1 MRILLDP
8 GTLDGLNAGDVAML
22 RAAVLRFRRLQPD
35 VRIDVL
41 TLVPD
46 DLASYCPGV
55 EPVPDEGRLAWLAE
69 QALFGQLRRRGPKPV
84 GDSLAGATR
93 ALRLRWP
100 SAFRGLLRAK
110 MRLRGTSREPLDRF
124 FEALCGAD
132 VVVIGGQASLNDTF
146 AARAGTVLST
156 LEAAMAL
163 RKHTALVGQAIGP
176 IRDPALAAR
185 ARSILPKVDVISL
198 REERTGRPLLEEFGV
213 EPGRIEITGD
223 DALELSHG
231 LAVGTRGSAIGVNV
245 RVASYAGTQDSVL
258 GHLREILV
266 SASQRLEAPLLP
278 IPIAFHEG
286 ARDVGALRTLLAGAS
301 REEDGGA
308 TLRTPEAILSQV
320 RRCRIVVTGAYHA
333 AVFALGQGIPAVCL
347 DASSYYHAKWNGLE
361 ELFGEGCRIVS
372 LTEPEWEA
380 RLARTI
386 DTAWAQAD
394 VVRADLL
401 TAAARQVDAGRAAY
415 ARIAALPSRMVAA

>member
-22 RAAVLRFRRLQPD
+22 QAAVLRFRVLQPD

-41 TLVPD
+41 TLVPN

-55 EPVPDEGRLAWLAE
+55 EPVPDEGRLGWLAE
-69 QALFGQLRRRGPKPV
+69 QALFGQLRTRGPKPV
-84 GDSLAGATR
+84 GDSLGAATR

-100 SAFRGLLRAK
+100 SAFQGLLHAK
-110 MRLRGTSREPLDRF
+110 MRLCGTPREPLDCF
-124 FEALCGAD
+124 LDALRGAD
-132 VVVIGGQASLNDTF
+132 LVVIGGQASLNDTF
-146 AARAGTVLST
+146 VARAGTVLST

-163 RKHTALVGQAIGP
+163 RKYTALVGQGIGP
-176 IRDPALAAR
+176 LRNPALLAR
-185 ARSILPKVDVISL
+185 ARAVLPKVDVICL
-198 REERTGRPLLEEFGV
+198 REERTGRALLEELGV

-231 LAVGTRGSAIGVNV
+231 FAVGPPGSAIGVNV
-245 RVASYAGTQDSVL
+245 RIAAYAGTQDTVL
-258 GHLREILV
+258 EHLREILV
-266 SASQRLEAPLLP
+266 PAAQRLDASLLP

-301 REEDGGA
+301 PEKDGGA
-308 TLRTPEAILSQV
+308 TLRTPEAILAQV

-347 DASSYYHAKWNGLE
+347 DGSSYYHAKWEGLVG
-361 ELFGEGCRIVS
+361 LFGDGCRVVS
-372 LTEPEWEA
+372 LAEPQWETH
-380 RLARTI
+380 LAGAI
-386 DTAWAQAD
+386 DAAWTQAD
-394 VVRADLL
+394 AVRDGLL
-401 TAAARQVDAGRAAY
+401 TATARQVEAGRRAC
-415 ARIAALPSRMVAA
+415 ARISALPSRMVAA

>member
-35 VRIDVL
+35 SRIDVL
-41 TLVPD
+41 TLVPG

-55 EPVPDEGRLAWLAE
+55 DPVPDEGRLAWLAE
-69 QALFGQLRRRGPKPV
+69 QALFGKLRRRGPKPV

-93 ALRLRWP
+93 ALRLKWP
-100 SAFRGLLRAK
+100 SAFRGLLHAK
-110 MRLRGTSREPLDRF
+110 MSLRGTSRKPLDRF
-124 FEALCGAD
+124 LEALYGAD

-146 AARAGTVLST
+146 VARAGTLLST

-163 RKHTALVGQAIGP
+163 RKHTALVGQAVGP

-185 ARSILPKVDVISL
+185 ARTILPRVDVISL
-198 REERTGRPLLEEFGV
+198 REERTGRPLVEEFGV

-231 LAVGTRGSAIGVNV
+231 LAAGTRGSAIGVNV
-245 RVASYAGTQDSVL
+245 RVASYAGTQDAVL
-258 GHLREILV
+258 GRLREILV
-266 SASQRLEAPLLP
+266 PAAQRLEAPLLP

-286 ARDVGALRTLLAGAS
+286 ARDVSALRALLAGAS
-301 REEDGGA
+301 PEEDGGA
-308 TLRTPEAILSQV
+308 TLRTPEAILAQV

-361 ELFGEGCRIVS
+361 DLFGEGCRVVS
-372 LTEPEWEA
+372 LEEPEWEGQ
-380 RLARTI
+380 LARAI
-386 DTAWAQAD
+386 DRAWTQAD
-394 VVRADLL
+394 AVRDPLL
-401 TAAARQVDAGRAAY
+401 AAAAKQVNAGRAAY